1 MRPKNYLSI
10 FLILAVVLFSRLSSA
25 QTITEPLKKFNKIQV
40 SPLIN
45 LVLEKGETEHIR
57 IEYEGIAPEKINFSV
72 SGNKLRIYL
81 DEAKYTVKTEEI
93 IKEGYRRKVPIYRD
107 VRVTAYVSYQSL
119 KKLQVRG
126 EERVECNDSL
136 ISKRFKISLF
146 GASQVNLAHLQTRRL
161 KVHAYGEN
169 ELVIKAGDSAVQKF
183 RLFGENKIDT
193 ENMDAEMISARS
205 IGESSLAL
213 YASDEITLWGI
224 GEVKMRY
231 AGHPY
236 LKRFVIGESSITEW

>member
-1 MRPKNYLSI
+1 MMLPKSYHSI
-10 FLILAVVLFSRLSSA
+10 FLFFAVVLFSRLSSA

-45 LVLEKGETEHIR
+45 LVLKKGETEHIR

-93 IKEGYRRKVPIYRD
+93 IKEGYRQKVPIYRD

-126 EERVECNDSL
+126 E
-136 ISKRFKISLF
+136 KRS
-146 GASQVNLAHLQTRRL
+146 
-161 KVHAYGEN
+161 
-169 ELVIKAGDSAVQKF
+169 SA
-183 RLFGENKIDT
+183 
-193 ENMDAEMISARS
+193 MI
-205 IGESSLAL
+205 L
-213 YASDEITLWGI
+213 
-224 GEVKMRY
+224 
-231 AGHPY
+231 
-236 LKRFVIGESSITEW
+236 